1 MYQTTKKLFA
11 VLLAALMLLG
21 FASCTTSPGGSSTE
35 PTEQPSQ
42 VSSAQEETTPQSEQ
56 LPTKGEYELA
66 ADIDHGA
73 ILHAWCWSFNTIK
86 ENMENIAR
94 AGYTAIQTSPV
105 NACKPGEDGGMQLQD
120 KDGSANKGKWYYHY
134 QPTDYTIGNYQL
146 GTKEEFEAMC
156 AEADKYGV
164 SIIVDAVVNHMTSDM
179 NAVSDNIF
187 DLTDSPFHSFGSI
200 SNYGDREQV
209 TQGNL
214 LALHD
219 LNTQDEEVQQYI
231 LNYLKECVQAGAD
244 GFRYDAAKHIEL
256 PDDDPAYASDFWS
269 VILDNGA
276 VFQYGE
282 VLQGGSDRIADYAEI
297 MHVTSPTY
305 GQQVRNAV
313 LNKSLKVLNWSNYA
327 VNEVEENR
335 LVTWVESHDNYC
347 NDGSWSMLN
356 EQDVKWAWALIAARS
371 GGTPLFFSRPDGASI
386 DDQWGNNQIGARGSE
401 LFMDPD
407 VAAVN
412 QFRNHMA
419 GLSETLSNP
428 MDSREAVMIERG
440 DKGAVIVNVG
450 DEPLAL
456 KSVPSVLADGT
467 YEDKVSGAKFTV
479 KDQRIEGTVKAG
491 QIVVLY

>member
-1 MYQTTKKLFA
+1 MR
-11 VLLAALMLLG
+11 
-21 FASCTTSPGGSSTE
+21 SS
-35 PTEQPSQ
+35 
-42 VSSAQEETTPQSEQ
+42 
-56 LPTKGEYELA
+56 
-66 ADIDHGA
+66 
-73 ILHAWCWSFNTIK
+73 N
-86 ENMENIAR
+86 
-94 AGYTAIQTSPV
+94 
-105 NACKPGEDGGMQLQD
+105 
-120 KDGSANKGKWYYHY
+120 
-134 QPTDYTIGNYQL
+134 
-146 GTKEEFEAMC
+146 
-156 AEADKYGV
+156 
-164 SIIVDAVVNHMTSDM
+164 
-179 NAVSDNIF
+179 
-187 DLTDSPFHSFGSI
+187 
-200 SNYGDREQV
+200 
-209 TQGNL
+209 
-214 LALHD
+214 
-219 LNTQDEEVQQYI
+219 EEVQQYI